1 MYKATDKI
9 QSSFTD
15 FNQPI
20 GLRMNPNNRWI
31 RMADSIPWNIF
42 EKRYAALFPSTTGN
56 VAKPLRMALGALIIQ
71 TRYQLSDLELV
82 EQIQENSYYQ
92 YFIGLPGY
100 QAEKPFEASV
110 LVSFRKRLTAEIISE
125 ANEYIINPNKG
136 AESDND
142 DNPKPPGGPS
152 GSSSSSEAQKP
163 EEPVNKGTLMLDA
176 SCAPSHIKYPQDF
189 QLLSDAREKLESTID
204 RFCKEH
210 SLPKPRMYR
219 KEARKNYLKLAKCKK
234 RSINKIRA
242 TIRKQLG
249 YVKRNMGFLEG
260 FIKDG
265 YALTPREAKLIQTI
279 YKVYHQQEYM
289 YKNKT
294 HSVSDRIVSI
304 SQPYLRPIVRGKVKS
319 PVEFGAKFDIS
330 VVDGGFARIEK
341 LSFDPYNEST
351 CLEETVQRYY
361 QRNGYYPERVLADQ
375 IYRTRDNRSYCK
387 LHGIRLSGPKLGR
400 PGINTEND
408 KHVEYQDNVDRI
420 EVERAFSLAKRC
432 YNLGLIKTKLE
443 ETTLTS
449 ISLSIFV
456 MNLFKVSLCPFLN
469 WAQKS
474 IIKIILLLR
483 RPKSKLQL
491 A

>member
-1 MYKATDKI
+1 MYKATDKT

-20 GLRMNPNNRWI
+20 GLHMNPNNRWI
-31 RMADSIPWNIF
+31 QMADSIPWNTF

-82 EQIQENSYYQ
+82 EQIQENPYYQ

-100 QAEKPFEASV
+100 QTEKPFEASV

-125 ANEYIINPNKG
+125 ANEYIINPTKG
-136 AESDND
+136 SESDNH
-142 DNPKPPGGPS
+142 DNPKPPS
-152 GSSSSSEAQKP
+152 GASGLSEDQKP
-163 EEPVNKGTLMLDA
+163 EEPGNKGTLMLDA
-176 SCAPSHIKYPQDF
+176 SCAPSNIKYPQDF
-189 QLLSDAREKLESTID
+189 QLLSDAREKLESIID

-210 SLPKPRMYR
+210 SIPKPRMYR

-234 RSINKIRA
+234 RSIKKIRA

-265 YALTPREAKLIQTI
+265 DALTPREAKLIQTI
-279 YKVYHQQEYM
+279 YKVYQQQEYM
-289 YKNKT
+289 YRNKT
-294 HSVSDRIVSI
+294 HSVNDRIVSI

-341 LSFDPYNEST
+341 LSFDPY
-351 CLEETVQRYY
+351 V
-361 QRNGYYPERVLADQ
+361 
-375 IYRTRDNRSYCK
+375 
-387 LHGIRLSGPKLGR
+387 
-400 PGINTEND
+400 
-408 KHVEYQDNVDRI
+408 
-420 EVERAFSLAKRC
+420 
-432 YNLGLIKTKLE
+432 
-443 ETTLTS
+443 
-449 ISLSIFV
+449 
-456 MNLFKVSLCPFLN
+456 
-469 WAQKS
+469 
-474 IIKIILLLR
+474 
-483 RPKSKLQL
+483 
-491 A
+491 

>member
-1 MYKATDKI
+1 MYKATDKT

-20 GLRMNPNNRWI
+20 GLHMNPNNRWI
-31 RMADSIPWNIF
+31 QMADSIPWNIF

-82 EQIQENSYYQ
+82 EQIQENPYYQ

-100 QAEKPFEASV
+100 QVEKPFEASV

-125 ANEYIINPNKG
+125 ANEYIINPKKA
-136 AESDND
+136 AEPEDH
-142 DNPKPPGGPS
+142 DNPKSPGGSS
-152 GSSSSSEAQKP
+152 GSSEDQSPKEQ
-163 EEPVNKGTLMLDA
+163 VNKGTLMLDA
-176 SCAPSHIKYPQDF
+176 SCAPSNIKYPQDF
-189 QLLSDAREKLESTID
+189 QLLSNAREKLESVID
-204 RFCKEH
+204 RFCKDY

-219 KEARKNYLKLAKCKK
+219 KEARKNYLKLAKSKK
-234 RSINKIRA
+234 RSIRKIRA

-249 YVKRNMGFLEG
+249 YVRRNLGFLEG

-265 YALTPREAKLIQTI
+265 YCLAPREAKLISTI
-279 YKVYHQQEYM
+279 YKVYRQQEYM

-294 HSVSDRIVSI
+294 HSVADRIVSI
-304 SQPYLRPIVRGKVKS
+304 SQPYLRPIVRGKVKA

-330 VVDGGFARIEK
+330 IVDGGFARIEK

-351 CLEETVQRYY
+351 CLEETVERYY
-361 QRNGYYPERVLADQ
+361 QRNGYYPERLLADQ
-375 IYRTRDNRSYCK
+375 IYRTRHNRNYCK
-387 LHGIRLSGPKLGR
+387 LNGIRLSGPKLGR
-400 PGINTEND
+400 PGINREND

-432 YNLGLIKTKLE
+432 YNLGLIRTKLE

-474 IIKIILLLR
+474 IIQIIFLLM
-483 RPKSKLQL
+483 RPILKLKF